1 MLNGCFTRSTCTATY
16 TVKSI
21 YALTNHIRMTISY
34 KFVLDKRR
42 LKPNNIYPLKLRVF
56 QQGRFKEKSTGILLH
71 DSAWDEKQQAILP
84 RDKAF
89 KKNSFILNSLKTRI
103 ERIIMLAEDSTE
115 YLTPDILLNKL
126 HKQPER
132 KADIKLVEYADT
144 LINNLKTANRAGT
157 ALAYRDAVNS
167 LTSYGGKNLLIKDIT
182 YRLLEDYNSCML
194 SKGVKVN
201 SIAAYLRSIRA
212 IYNRAIKE
220 GIAELQHYPFN
231 RFKIETEDTFSRT
244 LTVEEMKMIVDA
256 NLPPDTPI
264 WHNRNYFL
272 LSFYLIGINFTDLF
286 TLTEDDITDG
296 TVRYRRDK
304 TGKLYSIGISEEA
317 KSIISYYRQYKSNNG
332 HKYLL
337 PALQVTAD
345 SMQQKR
351 WMKQIVKTN
360 NQYLKEIAGAVGIA
374 KNITTY
380 YARYTWANIAKQLG
394 YSKDM
399 IAEALGHEYGNQVTG
414 IYLDKYDGAVI
425 DEMNNRVIRAIE

>member
-1 MLNGCFTRSTCTATY
+1 MDIT
-16 TVKSI
+16 
-21 YALTNHIRMTISY
+21 Y

-42 LKPNNIYPLKLRVF
+42 TKADGVYPLKLRVF
-56 QQGRFKEKSTGILLH
+56 QQGKFKEKATGIQLH
-71 DSAWDEKQQAILP
+71 ESAWLDKQQAIAP
-84 RDKAF
+84 TDEAY

-103 ERIIMLAEDSTE
+103 EKIILLTVDSTE
-115 YLTPDILLNKL
+115 YLTPDILLNRL
-126 HKQPER
+126 NNRPER
-132 KADIKLVEYADT
+132 KADTKMAEYGDT
-144 LINNLKTANRAGT
+144 LINSLKTANRAGT

-167 LTSYGGKNLLIKDIT
+167 LISYGGKNLLIKDIT
-182 YRLLEDYNSCML
+182 YRLLEDYNSSML

-244 LTVEEMKMIVDA
+244 LTVEEMKKIVDA

-286 TLTEDDITDG
+286 TLTENDVTDG

-304 TGKLYSIGISEEA
+304 TGKLYSIGIAEEA

-337 PALQVTAD
+337 PALQVTTD
-345 SMQQKR
+345 SMLQKR

-360 NQYLKEIAGAVGIA
+360 NHYLKELAGAVGIT

-414 IYLDKYDGAVI
+414 IYLDKYDRAVI
-425 DEMNNRVIRAIE
+425 YEMNRGVITAIR